1 MANGSNID
9 WNAVIADPRFQVL
22 HRKKQSFLTGLMMWD
37 VQRFEG
43 LIGMVGG
50 LRVVNTVHVLMCIL
64 FIGFIITHIYMGF
77 LGAKPSSHYKEMFTG
92 YEEPHA

>member
-1 MANGSNID
+1 
-9 WNAVIADPRFQVL
+9 
-22 HRKKQSFLTGLMMWD
+22 
-37 VQRFEG
+37 
-43 LIGMVGG
+43 
-50 LRVVNTVHVLMCIL
+50 VVNTVHVLMCIL

>member
-1 MANGSNID
+1 VQPQDKFNPMQKLTYQFVMFISAP
-9 WNAVIADPRFQVL
+9 VT
-22 HRKKQSFLTGLMMWD
+22 FLTGLMMWD